1 MTDPLVKH
9 VIKQGMGRM
18 GRVMTPGWQ
27 RLLDDMPRQAHTGF
41 KGARDFAACTRQG
54 AIALAGRGGG
64 KSTAT
69 LGRFHAPSAAH
80 ANQSS
85 VFVTMSS
92 QRSRE
97 ILSPA
102 VWKFNELYKLGIE
115 DKVGDGAFIWPNG
128 YRVLYRGCK
137 DRNEVNKRRGTPWV
151 RAHWDECFVTGTP
164 IRSVGRVI
172 AHSSRVAPS
181 TLVTIDGITS
191 TDDHPYL
198 TPGGWKRAIEINP
211 GDMLCVRRADAS
223 QDGLSASDLLQDV
236 SLDAIARDFH
246 THTIA
251 SDVCKSQA
259 PMEGPSHAPG
269 DERRE
274 RHSSARRER
283 PWAYCS
289 RVTDEQSHWIA
300 DTRGREN
307 RHECAMGPQRVPG
320 NVQVGPCL
328 PIDAAGDRD
337 RRADA
342 SQSATT
348 REGREKRELATW
360 RRVDRVE
367 VHERGGIGRYDQV
380 CPDGL
385 VHNLTTESGVY
396 FAGEALVHNCASIND
411 KLFKEDIHDAV
422 EPRLVDFNGLWSA
435 SGTPGPIPKGYW
447 YELSSG
453 DTATYPLFKWDA
465 RHNHHMP
472 NVMQYFAATLRRMG
486 GIPDRKLWP
495 RGCTSIMD
503 LINDSRCW
511 KLLPNT
517 FVREYLGQW
526 VLDLRALIYK
536 LTPKNTYTEFPI
548 VPDRWTIGVDL
559 GAHSEERPDLDHAAV
574 CVCASHSSLP
584 FVWVVMVEKLSDC
597 TVDSLGA
604 RVLELVAEFPEA
616 EAHID
621 AASAGKLI
629 ENSFRRMGIPIM
641 AAEKAHKLR
650 RIQRAQGAIR
660 AGNLQL
666 HATRCMDAR
675 VEATSLVWNDERK
688 DHSPRCDDDA
698 WDCILYGAIPHLDGF
713 EPAQDSGPAKGTPEY
728 ERLQELKEFEQALE
742 EAMGDDPD
750 RAWDFDP
757 SELWI
762 PGNDLWLPLA
772 A

>member
-27 RLLDDMPRQAHTGF
+27 RLLDDMPRKAHAGF

-115 DKVGDGAFIWPNG
+115 DKVGDGAFMWPNG

-151 RAHWDECFVTGTP
+151 RAHWDE
-164 IRSVGRVI
+164 
-172 AHSSRVAPS
+172 A
-181 TLVTIDGITS
+181 
-191 TDDHPYL
+191 
-198 TPGGWKRAIEINP
+198 
-211 GDMLCVRRADAS
+211 
-223 QDGLSASDLLQDV
+223 
-236 SLDAIARDFH
+236 
-246 THTIA
+246 
-251 SDVCKSQA
+251 
-259 PMEGPSHAPG
+259 
-269 DERRE
+269 
-274 RHSSARRER
+274 
-283 PWAYCS
+283 
-289 RVTDEQSHWIA
+289 
-300 DTRGREN
+300 
-307 RHECAMGPQRVPG
+307 
-320 NVQVGPCL
+320 
-328 PIDAAGDRD
+328 
-337 RRADA
+337 
-342 SQSATT
+342 
-348 REGREKRELATW
+348 
-360 RRVDRVE
+360 
-367 VHERGGIGRYDQV
+367 
-380 CPDGL
+380 
-385 VHNLTTESGVY
+385 
-396 FAGEALVHNCASIND
+396 ASIND
-411 KLFKEDIHDAV
+411 TLFKEDIHDAV
-422 EPRLVDFNGLWSA
+422 EPRLVDFNGLWSV
-435 SGTPGPIPKGYW
+435 SGTPGPLPKGYW

-465 RHNHHMP
+465 RHNQHMP

-503 LINDSRCW
+503 LINDPRCW

-536 LTPKNTYTEFPI
+536 LTPKNTFTEFPI
-548 VPDRWTIGVDL
+548 IPDRWTIGIDL
-559 GAHSEERPDLDHAAV
+559 GSHSEERPDLDHAAV

-584 FVWVVMVEKLSDC
+584 FVWVVMVEKLSDV
-597 TVDSLGA
+597 TVDSLGQ
-604 RVLELVAEFPEA
+604 RVLQLIKEFPEA

-629 ENSFRRMGIPIM
+629 ENSFKKMGIPIM

-675 VEATSLVWNDERK
+675 IEATSLLWNDKRD
-688 DHSPRCDDDA
+688 DHSERCDDDA

-713 EPAQDSGPAKGTPEY
+713 EPVESSGPAKGTPEHD
-728 ERLQELKEFEQALE
+728 RLKELEEFEQALQD
-742 EAMGDDPD
+742 AMGDDPD